1 MLDDFR
7 RSASE
12 FVEEEP
18 SPLPAPPPKPQ
29 EPFLGMTA
37 SQRFVL
43 ALMIFLMVCV
53 LGFVFL
59 FATDSIYLPFF

>member
-7 RSASE
+7 RSAE
-12 FVEEEP
+12 EVIEEEQP
-18 SPLPAPPPKPQ
+18 APLPTPRKPA